1 MPDWKNPTD
10 KEQKMNTFKRT
21 LAVFLATS
29 SIALAV
35 PLAANAGP
43 MMGGGMEGGC
53 GKGGSEMR
61 GGQRDDLPRMMK
73 KLDLTAEQEAQIKEL
88 RKQDGELI
96 SEKYQSMRDSRA
108 QLHEMQKKG
117 DYDEAKVK
125 ALTEQGAQAM
135 AEMAQLR
142 ARQHHQ
148 IMEVLTPEQRQKFA
162 TQREEMMK
170 RWEKK
175 RGEKPAA

>member
-1 MPDWKNPTD
+1 
-10 KEQKMNTFKRT
+10 MNTFKRS

-29 SIALAV
+29 SIALAL
-35 PLAANAGP
+35 PLAATAGP

-53 GKGGSEMR
+53 GQGSSAMR
-61 GGQRDDLPRMMK
+61 GGPRDGLPPMMK
-73 KLDLTAEQEAQIKEL
+73 KLNLTPEQEAKITEL
-88 RKQDGELI
+88 RKQDSELI
-96 SEKYQSMRDSRA
+96 SAKYQSMRDSRT
-108 QLHEMQKKG
+108 QLHEMQKNG

-148 IMEVLTPEQRQKFA
+148 MMEVLSPEQRQQFA
-162 TQREEMMK
+162 AQREERMK

-175 RGEKPAA
+175 RGDKPAA